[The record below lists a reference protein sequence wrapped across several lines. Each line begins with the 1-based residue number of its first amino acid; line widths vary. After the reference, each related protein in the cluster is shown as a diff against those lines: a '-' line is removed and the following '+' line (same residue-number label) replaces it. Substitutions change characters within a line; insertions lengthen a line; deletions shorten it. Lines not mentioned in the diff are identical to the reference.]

1 MRGALCCGLLMLT
14 LLLGGCAQSQLSPYG
29 QGLPERVE
37 LSDVPFFALSDSQ
50 GGPSALAAVL
60 NQLGVISSP
69 GLLDQLI
76 SASGRN
82 IGEPSGLIYAAQH
95 HELLVYP
102 LPANLDALLQQVAA
116 GQSVL
121 LAYKPL
127 LGMGAAQFAVLVG
140 FDRRESSLILRSGN
154 NRRSLIGMGR
164 FDRAWASAGHW
175 AVVITPTHRLPAHA
189 EPLRW
194 QQGVRGLGEQ
204 GLQQAA
210 EHAERTGRR
219 QWSGQ

>member
-1 MRGALCCGLLMLT
+1 MRAALCLGLMFMT
-14 LLLGGCAQSQLSPYG
+14 LLLSGCGARQLSSQG

-76 SASGRN
+76 SDAGRTVA
-82 IGEPSGLIYAAQH
+82 EPSGLVYAAQH

-102 LPANLDALLQQVAA
+102 LPASLDALLQQVAA
-116 GQSVL
+116 GQPVL
-121 LAYKPL
+121 LAYKPI
-127 LGMGAAQFAVLVG
+127 LGMGSPQFAVLVG
-140 FDRRESSLILRSGN
+140 FDRRESNLILRSGN

-164 FDRAWASAGHW
+164 FERAWASAEYW

-189 EPLRW
+189 ELQRW
-194 QQGVRGLGEQ
+194 QQGVQALRQQ

-210 EHAERTGRR
+210 EHAERTALR
-219 QWSGQ
+219 QWPGQ